1 MSQWLW
7 RHLAELVSSCAL
19 LELLDLRLQV
29 GQTLLL
35 VELLSQDLQLGE
47 GQLQGE
53 TVAMVLGS
61 VPQHVLSDRVQSA
74 GTEGR
79 RDGGT
84 EGRRLS

>member
-1 MSQWLW
+1 MPLWLW

-19 LELLDLRLQV
+19 LELLDLSLQV

-35 VELLSQDLQLGE
+35 IKLLSQDLQLGE
-47 GQLQGE
+47 SQLQRK

-79 RDGGT
+79 RDGG
-84 EGRRLS
+84 